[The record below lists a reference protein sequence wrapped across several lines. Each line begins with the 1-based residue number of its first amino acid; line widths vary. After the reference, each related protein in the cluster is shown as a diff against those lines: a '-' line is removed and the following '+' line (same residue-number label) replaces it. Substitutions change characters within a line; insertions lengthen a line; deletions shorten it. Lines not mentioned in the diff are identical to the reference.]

1 MKKNISS
8 SHMPMLA
15 LAAGLSGAF
24 ARIILYRL
32 GTDGQG
38 LLIRNHP
45 LHILCWILSAAT
57 VVCLW
62 TAVKKSPEPAAASN
76 SYDPVFPLSLAC
88 AWGIGTCVLEFPLP
102 QDRLALIRMILGVLA
117 AFALIWSGYRQWRR
131 KPCGVYSFAL
141 VCVFFAAHLVCCYRV
156 WSGNPQLAD
165 YTWQLF
171 AVVCLILA
179 SYQKCALQA
188 GLGKEKAHQLLCLLA
203 GFFCMMAA
211 PGSGCSAMYL
221 TCGLYFLCTAAL
233 PRKQEDAL

>member
-88 AWGIGTCVLEFPLP
+88 AWGIGVTVVRRMWSIICLMRCWNKVM
-102 QDRLALIRMILGVLA
+102 IRE
-117 AFALIWSGYRQWRR
+117 YNERR
-131 KPCGVYSFAL
+131 SDICKSN
-141 VCVFFAAHLVCCYRV
+141 R
-156 WSGNPQLAD
+156 S
-165 YTWQLF
+165 
-171 AVVCLILA
+171 
-179 SYQKCALQA
+179 
-188 GLGKEKAHQLLCLLA
+188 
-203 GFFCMMAA
+203 
-211 PGSGCSAMYL
+211 
-221 TCGLYFLCTAAL
+221 
-233 PRKQEDAL
+233 